1 MGDSDERAAID
12 LPLVFAAAPG
22 VSCCSRPTK
31 ATLSGCPVDEA
42 TYTFTSCMDASL
54 STLVAHLLDGDSE
67 AALAQAR
74 RVRASRPDGQRLLV
88 EGLEA
93 AMDGMSAKCT
103 TEQFNL
109 LEIMLTGRAAMAVAR
124 EAFPEGAIPGTRG
137 TVVIATPQGDVHDLG
152 KNITRMVLV
161 TKGFRVV
168 DCGKD
173 CPVLEMVVAA
183 AREHAFAVLAS
194 GLISPVVPLVR
205 QLRGLLRER
214 GLSHVAVVAGGA
226 ALKQCTAEAL
236 NVDYVARDAFDC
248 VHFLEGLRR

>member
-1 MGDSDERAAID
+1 
-12 LPLVFAAAPG
+12 
-22 VSCCSRPTK
+22 
-31 ATLSGCPVDEA
+31 
-42 TYTFTSCMDASL
+42 MDAEPSPF
-54 STLVAHLLDGDSE
+54 VAHLLDGDSE
-67 AALAQAR
+67 AALAEAAR
-74 RVRASRPDGQRLLV
+74 LCASRADGQRLVV

-93 AMDGMSAKCT
+93 ALDRLSAKCT

-124 EAFPEGAIPGTRG
+124 AVFPEGGVPCTRG
-137 TVVIATPQGDVHDLG
+137 TLVIATPQGDVHDLG
-152 KNITRMVLV
+152 KNISKMVLS

-173 CPVLEMVVAA
+173 CPVAEMVAA
-183 AREHAFAVLAS
+183 AEREHAFAVLAS
-194 GLISPVVPLVR
+194 GLISPVIPLVR

-214 GLSHVAVVAGGA
+214 GLAQVAIVAGGA

-248 VHFLEGLRR
+248 AQFLEGLPR

>member
-1 MGDSDERAAID
+1 MNLA
-12 LPLVFAAAPG
+12 
-22 VSCCSRPTK
+22 
-31 ATLSGCPVDEA
+31 LS
-42 TYTFTSCMDASL
+42 M
-54 STLVAHLLDGDSE
+54 LVAHLLDGDSE
-67 AALAQAR
+67 GALAEAR
-74 RVRASRPDGQRLLV
+74 RLRASGLDGQRLVV
-88 EGLEA
+88 EGLEV

-124 EAFPEGAIPGTRG
+124 EVFPEGAMASTRG

-152 KNITRMVLV
+152 KNITRMVL
-161 TKGFRVV
+161 TSKGFRVI

-173 CPVLEMVVAA
+173 CPVTEMVAAA

-214 GLSHVAVVAGGA
+214 GLAQVAVVAGGA

-248 VHFLEGLRR
+248 IHFLEKLSLDRP